1 MIINCWFDEVE
12 QKEKVTDIRWT
23 DSDGKLHHENG
34 PAVVRANGHK
44 EWYVRGK
51 LHRDDGPAIEWAN
64 GHKDWYVHGVR
75 HRDDGPAFE
84 SAAGTKIWYVHGK
97 LHRDNGPAVVRADGN
112 KEWYTNGELCTE
124 KILKQKKLQP
134 QPYTWMVPNY
144 VAWWKRH
151 LGATHDS

>member
-23 DSDGKLHHENG
+23 DSDGKLHHE
-34 PAVVRANGHK
+34 
-44 EWYVRGK
+44 
-51 LHRDDGPAIEWAN
+51 
-64 GHKDWYVHGVR
+64 
-75 HRDDGPAFE
+75 
-84 SAAGTKIWYVHGK
+84 
-97 LHRDNGPAVVRADGN
+97 NGPAVVRADGN